1 MVGDP
6 TTRLTMTLV
15 LVIDDDQSVCAAVH
29 TALQHRGI
37 DVIVAD
43 NGATGVRYLET
54 FAVDV
59 AIVDIFMPD
68 MDGLEIIR
76 TFSQRMPRVPIIAM
90 SGLLA
95 RDRYETAPDFLRM
108 AGMLGAA
115 FCLRKPFLPHQLM
128 TGIEACLGAPL
139 EAPSRHAMAVSGA
152 ERIGGECQNALQV
165 LGCAAGIGPLEG

>member
-1 MVGDP
+1 
-6 TTRLTMTLV
+6 MTLV

-29 TALQHRGI
+29 AALQRRGI
-37 DVIVAD
+37 GVIVAD

-76 TFSQRMPRVPIIAM
+76 TFSQRTPRVPIIAM

-115 FCLRKPFLPHQLM
+115 FCLRKPFPPHQLM
-128 TGIEACLGAPL
+128 TAIEVCLGAPL
-139 EAPSRHAMAVSGA
+139 DEPSHDAMAISNG
-152 ERIGGECQNALQV
+152 EHIGGERREALQV
-165 LGCAAGIGPLEG
+165 LGCAAGIGPLEV